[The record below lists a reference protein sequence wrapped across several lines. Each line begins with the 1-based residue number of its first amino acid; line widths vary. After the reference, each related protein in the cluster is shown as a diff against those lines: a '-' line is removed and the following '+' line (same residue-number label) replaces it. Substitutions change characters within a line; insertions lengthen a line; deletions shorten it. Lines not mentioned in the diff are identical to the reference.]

1 VKDKSYQ
8 DQNNMNFGVI
18 EEEDKY
24 CYDNSLGSS
33 YGSNSMNFVSGH
45 VPHVQA
51 FELETEGGGF
61 GEFPSHTLVDNSE
74 KKQTFIGT
82 NEDRDSK
89 GIGGLLE
96 LASTKYIM
104 DQIGEEG
111 E

>member
-1 VKDKSYQ
+1 
-8 DQNNMNFGVI
+8 MNFGVI

-45 VPHVQA
+45 IPQVQA
-51 FELETEGGGF
+51 FELPTEGGGF
-61 GEFPSHTLVDNSE
+61 AEFPSQTLAGNSE
-74 KKQTFIGT
+74 KKQAFVGT
-82 NEDRDSK
+82 EEDRDSK

-111 E
+111 D